1 MLKIWPT
8 LEEKIRK
15 YVCLPINSFAADQTF
30 LDLLR
35 LGILELRLVRGPRY
49 RPPPLLRRVHT
60 KKFFLLF
67 SFEIIEPIN
76 NNLIISSTAKNYL
89 IKLVVIFR
97 FESYASI
104 RISDISTT

>member
-8 LEEKIRK
+8 LDEKIRK

-49 RPPPLLRRVHT
+49 RPPPLLR
-60 KKFFLLF
+60 
-67 SFEIIEPIN
+67 
-76 NNLIISSTAKNYL
+76 
-89 IKLVVIFR
+89 
-97 FESYASI
+97 
-104 RISDISTT
+104 